1 MGKKEE
7 SFDHDTKTHHDL
19 LETIIHEKPHSL
31 RSDTDFNSVEA
42 CDFKDKNILIL
53 DNTPETI
60 NKKGN
65 EKEKQKKMPKRH
77 TCDHCK
83 STFCTNRVLKDH
95 VNSVHLK
102 IKPYKCK
109 NC

>member
-1 MGKKEE
+1 MNIEPICNC
-7 SFDHDTKTHHDL
+7 L
-19 LETIIHEKPHSL
+19 CV
-31 RSDTDFNSVEA
+31 DTDFNSVEA

-60 NKKGN
+60 NKGS

-83 STFCTNRVLKDH
+83 STFCTNRGKYFYRKSKLFPLISNSLIQLK
-95 VNSVHLK
+95 
-102 IKPYKCK
+102 
-109 NC
+109 